1 MVAPFFGCML
11 GAFIYDLLIYTG
23 ADSPINEPWLGLQR
37 LTRPRRDVWS
47 NTHRS
52 AAGSSA

>member
-1 MVAPFFGCML
+1 MVAPFVGCML